1 VVIAGMLKDKEQA
14 IEMIEI
20 NGLTKMYDEVHG
32 IKGLDLKIQKGVSL
46 GLLGRNGAGKTT
58 LVRTLAGLLKPNAGD
73 AVLNGT
79 SVTADP
85 VAVRKI
91 IGYLPEAFG
100 LYNDMTVY
108 HILDYAARLHRMEKS
123 DRMDRI
129 EYLLDTLELAEI
141 KDMKA
146 GALSKGLRQKVG
158 FARALVH
165 DPQIVFLDE
174 PTSGLDPIAARTME
188 NVVRD
193 LKKDGKTLLITSH
206 ILPEVEQMCD
216 HLALIKDGRL
226 VVSGSLGEVKRKY
239 AEPAIVV
246 RLPNSQRAGQAAEL
260 LKAIV
265 PKGVEASDSA
275 IIIRASD
282 LDGTAQLVNR
292 RLVEA
297 DIPVLEIRRQESSL
311 ADVYIKAMEA

>member
-1 VVIAGMLKDKEQA
+1 
-14 IEMIEI
+14 MIEVK
-20 NGLTKMYDEVHG
+20 GLKKMYDDVHG
-32 IKGLDLKIQKGVSL
+32 IKGIDITVRKGASL

-58 LVRTLAGLLKPNAGD
+58 LVRTLAGLLKPDAGNAT
-73 AVLNGT
+73 LNGID
-79 SVTADP
+79 VAADP
-85 VAVRKI
+85 ASVRKI
-91 IGYLPEAFG
+91 IGYLPESFG

-108 HILDYAARLHRMEKS
+108 KILDYTARLYRMERT
-123 DRMDRI
+123 DRNDRI
-129 EYLLDTLELAEI
+129 EYLLDTLELMDI

-146 GALSKGLRQKVG
+146 GTLSKGLRQKVG
-158 FARALVH
+158 FARALVN

-216 HLALIKDGRL
+216 CLALIKEGRL
-226 VVSGSLGEVKRKY
+226 VVAGSLSDVKRKY
-239 AEPAIVV
+239 AEPSIVV
-246 RLPNSQRAGQAAEL
+246 RLQDALSAGQAAVL

-265 PKGVEASDSA
+265 PSGIETSDSSV
-275 IIIRASD
+275 IVHASD
-282 LDGTAQLVNR
+282 LDGTALLINR
-292 RLVEA
+292 RLVESG
-297 DIPVLEIRRQESSL
+297 IPVLEMRREESSL

>member
-1 VVIAGMLKDKEQA
+1 
-14 IEMIEI
+14 
-20 NGLTKMYDEVHG
+20 MYDDKHG
-32 IKGLDLKIQKGVSL
+32 IKGIDLKVEKGASL

-58 LVRTLAGLLKPNAGD
+58 LVRTLAGLLKPDAGD
-73 AVLNGT
+73 ATLNGID
-79 SVTADP
+79 VAADP
-85 VAVRKI
+85 ASVRKI

-108 HILDYAARLHRMEKS
+108 KILDYTARLYQIEKN
-123 DRMDRI
+123 DRADRI
-129 EYLLDTLELAEI
+129 EYLLDMLELADI

-158 FARALVH
+158 FARALVN

-188 NVVRD
+188 DVVRE
-193 LKKDGKTLLITSH
+193 LKRDGKTLLITSH

-216 HLALIKDGRL
+216 CLALIKEGRL
-226 VVSGSLGEVKRKY
+226 VVSGSLDEVKRKY
-239 AEPAIVV
+239 AEPSIVV
-246 RLPNSQRAGQAAEL
+246 RLRDAQSAGQAAAL

-265 PKGVEASDSA
+265 PSGIEASDSSVIVHA
-275 IIIRASD
+275 ND
-282 LDGTAQLVNR
+282 LDGTALLVNR